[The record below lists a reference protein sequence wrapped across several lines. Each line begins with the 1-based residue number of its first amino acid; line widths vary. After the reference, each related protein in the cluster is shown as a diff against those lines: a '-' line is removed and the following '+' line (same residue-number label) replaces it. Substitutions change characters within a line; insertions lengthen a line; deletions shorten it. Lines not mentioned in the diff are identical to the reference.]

1 MAKRQVRKHGRNH
14 SSSLEPRKLFQKLME
29 EADDR
34 AKLPETHTTILYLPD
49 HTWVKDKERESKLS
63 KSGRMLLH
71 FLLYGQ
77 FEKIDPDNADIFRPS
92 VYIMN
97 ICGTPVKH
105 MIEMACAQ
113 MLTEMITPEKTSAE
127 LDLGD
132 VIKRLAE
139 IEHKMPDE
147 FHDDDIINQQWKHA
161 RATFADITTTG
172 LFDMLNWDVIMDGT
186 DYIQFATNIMRLVNT
201 VITEEQLLPF
211 IEKRTQII
219 QHTIQQLAR
228 YIPHAIDKG
237 NRHLAED
244 GYLKIPQIQPPNP
257 LLVNQAPKPT
267 FPDFPPVSFIP
278 MSFPTITED
287 MIDAESWFIAF
298 AGLLHT
304 SNMTLGS
311 DFRSDIASKFTIGE
325 LAFTVFSLLQN
336 STETN
341 VFSCIMEILL
351 TELLLT
357 RSSNAAVQDLLT
369 MPDTEDTYWEYD
381 TFTPIAFS
389 DDMRKKIQ
397 KHEDYNKY
405 ITPKGYDL
413 MNLILMYDSVVPH
426 RLIRIHNKVMPVL
439 QNMGYTERDA
449 AAICGYME
457 GLKAQAKHAAA
468 NGLFIHY
475 QEQERE
481 ADEEDELEAET
492 TEQKITELT
501 AKLENVQQQVSTEME
516 EVKRKHSKEKKALQ
530 HHVLQTEDKLQ
541 TIAAENAE
549 LRERIRTLEK
559 ERNQLKNTVV
569 EFSLQ
574 NKEQT
579 DLTQQD
585 EESTIQYPLSIGEN
599 LKILCFGGSDNWVA
613 EQHRRFPNIEFHGY
627 GDTMN
632 PSSVTGADIILVNTF
647 VLKHAMYWPLKNEA
661 DRVGKQIFSFPARG
675 INSGSN
681 YIVAVYTDYIKHH
694 SEKE

>member
-1 MAKRQVRKHGRNH
+1 MAKRQVRKHGRNNP
-14 SSSLEPRKLFQKLME
+14 SRLEPRKLFQKLME

-34 AKLPETHTTILYLPD
+34 AKLPETHEKILYLPD
-49 HTWVKDKERESKLS
+49 HTWLKEKESKLS

-77 FEKIDPDNADIFRPS
+77 FGQIDPNNTDLFRPS

-97 ICGTPVKH
+97 TCGTPVKH
-105 MIEMACAQ
+105 MIEMVCAQ

-132 VIKRLAE
+132 VIKRLADL
-139 IEHKMPDE
+139 EHKMPDE

-161 RATFADITTTG
+161 RANFADITTTG
-172 LFDMLNWDVIMDGT
+172 LFDMLNWDVITDGT
-186 DYIQFATNIMRLVNT
+186 DYTKFAINIMHLVDT

-211 IEKRTQII
+211 VEKRTEII
-219 QHTIQQLAR
+219 QHTIQQLIKQ
-228 YIPHAIDKG
+228 IPSAIDKG
-237 NRHLAED
+237 NQHLAEE
-244 GYLKIPQIQPPNP
+244 GYIKAPQVQPVNP
-257 LLVNQAPKPT
+257 LLMNPNIKPK
-267 FPDFPPVSFIP
+267 FPDFPCVPLIP
-278 MSFPTITED
+278 SLFTTQVTED
-287 MIDAESWFIAF
+287 MIDADPWFIAF
-298 AGLLHT
+298 SGLLHT
-304 SNMTLGS
+304 SNMAFGS
-311 DFRSDIASKFTIGE
+311 EFRSETASKFTLGE

-336 STETN
+336 SAETN

-357 RSSNAAVQDLLT
+357 RSSNEAVQNLLK
-369 MPDTEDTYWEYD
+369 MPDAENTYWEYD
-381 TFTPIAFS
+381 TFAPVAFS
-389 DDMRKKIQ
+389 EDMKKTIQ
-397 KHEDYNKY
+397 QHKDHDRY
-405 ITPKGYDL
+405 IMPKGYDL
-413 MNLILMYDSVVPH
+413 MNLILLYDNVVPH
-426 RLIRIHNKVMPVL
+426 RLIRIHNKVMPIL
-439 QNMGYTERDA
+439 QHMGYGEKDA
-449 AAICGYME
+449 AALCGYIE

-468 NGLFIHY
+468 TSIFIHFH
-475 QEQERE
+475 EQERD
-481 ADEEDELEAET
+481 ADEEDDAEAET
-492 TEQKITELT
+492 TEQKISELT

-530 HHVLQTEDKLQ
+530 HHVLQTEDKLR
-541 TIAAENAE
+541 TLITENDE
-549 LRERIRTLEK
+549 LRERIRALEN

-585 EESTIQYPLSIGEN
+585 EESTIQYPSSIGEN

-613 EQHRRFPNIEFHGY
+613 TQHRRFPNIEFHGY

-632 PSSVTGADIILVNTF
+632 PSSVTDADIILVNTF

-661 DRVGKQIFSFPARG
+661 DRVGKQMFSFPARG

-681 YIVAVYTDYIKHH
+681 YIVSVYNDYIKRHP
-694 SEKE
+694 EKE